1 MSKIIDKFIDISMK
15 LGNQIHLK
23 SLRDAMALTMPLAI
37 LAGFMTLINSMI
49 LDPAGFLSG
58 IISPETLTT
67 AQEIGTHI
75 SNATLGMWTIAMT
88 FAVGYCLSRNK
99 GHDEPMIP
107 GLISFCSY
115 IALVPLSIEIT
126 PVGSE
131 ATVSVLNILSST
143 YTGVNGM
150 FTGIIVGLVSTE
162 MFLRISKVKKL
173 QIKMP
178 DTVPPMV
185 SKSLNNLFPFMIVV
199 SLFGIFAFVLDQLF
213 GQSFNQLIVT
223 MIQAPIKGLTTSL
236 PGFILAMIIFNL
248 LFAIGIHPSA
258 IVGAVIEPGLL
269 LAITENMDA
278 VNAGLN
284 APNIINKPFMDVYG
298 LMGGTGCTICLIIA
312 VFLFSKRADHKAVA
326 KLGLAPGIFNIN
338 EPIIFGFPIV
348 MNPIMII
355 PFVLVTQ
362 INYLLAY
369 GAAAIGLIEKC
380 VVQIP
385 WTTPPILS
393 AFLSTNGDW
402 RAAVFHVFL
411 IALGVAIYLPFL
423 KLSERTLLRKE
434 NNSMS

>member
-1 MSKIIDKFIDISMK
+1 MNKIIDKFIELSTK
-15 LGNQIHLK
+15 LGSQIHLR

-37 LAGFMTLINSMI
+37 LAGFMTLLNSMI
-49 LDPAGFLSG
+49 LDPAGILSK
-58 IISPETLTT
+58 IINPDTLTT

-75 SNATLGMWTIAMT
+75 SNATLGMWTIAIV
-88 FAVGYCLSRNK
+88 FAVAYCLSRNK

-115 IALVPLSIEIT
+115 IALVPLSIEVT
-126 PVGSE
+126 PVGSD

-150 FTGIIVGLVSTE
+150 FTGIVVGLISTE
-162 MFLRISKVKKL
+162 LFLVISKIKKL

-199 SLFGIFAFVLDQLF
+199 FIFGLIAFALDQLF
-213 GQSFNQLIVT
+213 GQSFNQLIVSI
-223 MIQAPIKGLTTSL
+223 IQAPIKNLTTSL

-258 IVGAVIEPGLL
+258 IVGAVIEPGLI
-269 LAITENMDA
+269 LAITENMNA
-278 VNAGLN
+278 INAGME

-312 VFLFSKRADHKAVA
+312 VFIFSKRADHKTVA
-326 KLGLAPGIFNIN
+326 KLGVAPGIFNIN

-362 INYLLAY
+362 INYILAY
-369 GAAAIGLIEKC
+369 AATALGLIGKC

-385 WTTPPILS
+385 WTTPPVLS

-402 RAAVFHVFL
+402 RAAIFHIFL
-411 IALGVAIYLPFL
+411 IVLGVAIYLPFL
-423 KLSERTLLRKE
+423 KISERSLNKKITVE
-434 NNSMS
+434 

>member
-1 MSKIIDKFIDISMK
+1 MNKIIDKFIELSTK
-15 LGNQIHLK
+15 LGSQIHLR

-37 LAGFMTLINSMI
+37 LAGFMTLLNSMI
-49 LDPAGFLSG
+49 LDPAGILSK
-58 IISPETLTT
+58 IINPDTLTT

-75 SNATLGMWTIAMT
+75 SNATLGMWTIAIV
-88 FAVGYCLSRNK
+88 FAVAYCLSRNK

-115 IALVPLSIEIT
+115 IALVPLSIEVT
-126 PVGSE
+126 PVGSD

-150 FTGIIVGLVSTE
+150 FTGIVVGLISTE
-162 MFLRISKVKKL
+162 LFLVISKIKKL

-199 SLFGIFAFVLDQLF
+199 FIFGLIAFALDQLF
-213 GQSFNQLIVT
+213 GQSFNQLIVSI
-223 MIQAPIKGLTTSL
+223 IQAPIKNLTTSL

-258 IVGAVIEPGLL
+258 IVGAVIEPGLI

-278 VNAGLN
+278 INAGME

-312 VFLFSKRADHKAVA
+312 VFIFSKRADHKTVA
-326 KLGLAPGIFNIN
+326 KLGVAPGIFNIN

-362 INYLLAY
+362 INYILAY
-369 GAAAIGLIEKC
+369 AATALGLIGKC

-385 WTTPPILS
+385 WTTPPVLS

-402 RAAVFHVFL
+402 RAAIFHIFL
-411 IALGVAIYLPFL
+411 IVLGVAIYLPFL
-423 KLSERTLLRKE
+423 KISERSLNKKITVE
-434 NNSMS
+434 

>member
-1 MSKIIDKFIDISMK
+1 MNKIIDKFIELSTK
-15 LGNQIHLK
+15 LGSQIHLR

-37 LAGFMTLINSMI
+37 LAGFMTLLNSMI
-49 LDPAGFLSG
+49 LDPAGILSK
-58 IISPETLTT
+58 IINPDTLTT

-75 SNATLGMWTIAMT
+75 SNATLGMWTIAIV
-88 FAVGYCLSRNK
+88 FAVAYCLSRNK

-115 IALVPLSIEIT
+115 IALVPLSIEVT
-126 PVGSE
+126 PVGSD

-150 FTGIIVGLVSTE
+150 FTGIVVGLISTE
-162 MFLRISKVKKL
+162 LFLVISKIKKL

-199 SLFGIFAFVLDQLF
+199 FIFGLIAFALDQLF
-213 GQSFNQLIVT
+213 GQSFNQLIVSI
-223 MIQAPIKGLTTSL
+223 IQAPIKNLTTSL

-258 IVGAVIEPGLL
+258 IVGAVIEPGLI

-278 VNAGLN
+278 INAGME

-312 VFLFSKRADHKAVA
+312 VFIFSKRADHKTVA
-326 KLGLAPGIFNIN
+326 KLGVAPGIFNIN
-338 EPIIFGFPIV
+338 EPIIFGFQIV

-362 INYLLAY
+362 INYILAY
-369 GAAAIGLIEKC
+369 AATALGLIGKC

-385 WTTPPILS
+385 WTTPPVLS

-402 RAAVFHVFL
+402 RAAIFHIFL
-411 IALGVAIYLPFL
+411 IVLGIAIYLPFL
-423 KLSERTLLRKE
+423 KISERSLNKKITVE
-434 NNSMS
+434 

>member
-1 MSKIIDKFIDISMK
+1 
-15 LGNQIHLK
+15 
-23 SLRDAMALTMPLAI
+23 MALTMPLAI
-37 LAGFMTLINSMI
+37 LAGFMTLLNSMI
-49 LDPAGFLSG
+49 LDPAGILSK
-58 IISPETLTT
+58 IINPDTLTT

-75 SNATLGMWTIAMT
+75 SNATLGMWTIAIV
-88 FAVGYCLSRNK
+88 FAVAYCLSRNK

-115 IALVPLSIEIT
+115 IALVPLSIEVT
-126 PVGSE
+126 PVGSD

-150 FTGIIVGLVSTE
+150 FTGIVVGLISTE
-162 MFLRISKVKKL
+162 LFLVISKIKKL

-199 SLFGIFAFVLDQLF
+199 FIFGLIAFALDQLF
-213 GQSFNQLIVT
+213 GQSFNQLIVSI
-223 MIQAPIKGLTTSL
+223 IQAPIKNLTTSL

-258 IVGAVIEPGLL
+258 IVGAVIEPGLI
-269 LAITENMDA
+269 LAITENMNA
-278 VNAGLN
+278 INAGME

-312 VFLFSKRADHKAVA
+312 VFIFSKRADHKTVA
-326 KLGLAPGIFNIN
+326 KLGVAPGIFNIN

-362 INYLLAY
+362 INYILAY
-369 GAAAIGLIEKC
+369 AATALGLIGKC

-385 WTTPPILS
+385 WTTPPVLS

-402 RAAVFHVFL
+402 RAAIFHIFL
-411 IALGVAIYLPFL
+411 IVLGVAIYLPFL
-423 KLSERTLLRKE
+423 KISERSLNKKITVE
-434 NNSMS
+434 

>member
-1 MSKIIDKFIDISMK
+1 MNKIIDKFIELSTK
-15 LGNQIHLK
+15 LGSQIHLR

-37 LAGFMTLINSMI
+37 LAGFMTLLNSMI
-49 LDPAGFLSG
+49 LDPAGILSK
-58 IISPETLTT
+58 IINPDTLTT

-75 SNATLGMWTIAMT
+75 SNATLGMWTIAIV
-88 FAVGYCLSRNK
+88 FAVAYCLSRNK

-115 IALVPLSIEIT
+115 IALVPLSIEVT
-126 PVGSE
+126 PVGSD

-150 FTGIIVGLVSTE
+150 FTGIVVGLISTE
-162 MFLRISKVKKL
+162 LFLVISKIKKL

-199 SLFGIFAFVLDQLF
+199 FIFGLIAFALDQLF
-213 GQSFNQLIVT
+213 GQSFNQLIVSI
-223 MIQAPIKGLTTSL
+223 IQAPIKNLTTSL

-258 IVGAVIEPGLL
+258 IVGAVIEPGLI

-278 VNAGLN
+278 INAGME

-312 VFLFSKRADHKAVA
+312 VFIFSKRADHKTVA
-326 KLGLAPGIFNIN
+326 KLGVAPGIFNIN

-362 INYLLAY
+362 INYILAY
-369 GAAAIGLIEKC
+369 AATALGLIGKC

-385 WTTPPILS
+385 WTTPPVLS

-402 RAAVFHVFL
+402 RAAIFHIFL
-411 IALGVAIYLPFL
+411 IVLGIAIYLPFL
-423 KLSERTLLRKE
+423 KISERSLNKKITVE
-434 NNSMS
+434 